1 VWRELGITGAR
12 VLINECGIDGGIA
25 DNPPREGWRTLSDAD
40 TYRAQIVE
48 AERYARTIPGVDAL
62 MLFTADYLGEWG
74 SYDVDETFARS
85 LIAPLRALNAP
96 IEEAPVTST
105 ELDAARAR
113 LGRLPATMK
122 SCDMRGYTFR
132 DEWFADGFFYAL
144 AWAPVPQRYH
154 VLKLETRGWSVVED
168 SAL

>member
-1 VWRELGITGAR
+1 METVLVVVIPAAITLAGVLVGHAIKARADAVTGI
-12 VLINECGIDGGIA
+12 E
-25 DNPPREGWRTLSDAD
+25 
-40 TYRAQIVE
+40 
-48 AERYARTIPGVDAL
+48 AL

-96 IEEAPVTST
+96 VEEAPVTST
-105 ELDAARAR
+105 ELDAARQR
-113 LGRLPATMK
+113 LGRLPATQK
-122 SCDMRGYTFR
+122 AADARGYVWR
-132 DEWFADGFFYAL
+132 DEWFMDGFFYTL